1 MLDQESDF
9 YLISLNIL
17 ITCLLVISMDILG
30 RSFKF
35 ITFRSQRVK
44 NPCLSPNPD
53 GAHWYLF
60 LYYEL
65 QKFTVSEYNCDDLL
79 SHYKS

>member
-30 RSFKF
+30 RSFKL
-35 ITFRSQRVK
+35 IAFRSQRVK

-53 GAHWYLF
+53 GAHWLLVF
-60 LYYEL
+60 
-65 QKFTVSEYNCDDLL
+65 VSVLRAPEIY
-79 SHYKS
+79 S